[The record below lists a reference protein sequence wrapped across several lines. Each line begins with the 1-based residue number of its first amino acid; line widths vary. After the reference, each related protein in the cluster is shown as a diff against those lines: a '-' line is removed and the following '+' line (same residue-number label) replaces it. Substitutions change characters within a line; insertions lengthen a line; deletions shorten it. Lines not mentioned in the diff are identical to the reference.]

1 MSLLTKSRGCWLVWW
16 GEITSIRRNHLSA
29 LAHSVRP
36 SRKSL
41 CYLLVSVVLIGSNG
55 CMLNRKKLN
64 QNLTFPEQTYQD
76 GITHS
81 DEVLDELGPPLKISA
96 MPHGY
101 AFMYESLDTLELQ
114 LGFSLPIPVI
124 NWFKFVFAQ
133 ADYDHQVLI
142 YQFDDKHRLVAS
154 GGEDTH
160 FDLGN
165 SMAIQPILTVEAM
178 FDTSNVE
185 NEVVS
190 FVEWPAFCLMPLP
203 VTLNRAQSMD
213 AGTGGLEQRGTA
225 PRVGQRSLEMHK

>member
-1 MSLLTKSRGCWLVWW
+1 MSLPKINKRTLL
-16 GEITSIRRNHLSA
+16 L
-29 LAHSVRP
+29 LAAVM
-36 SRKSL
+36 
-41 CYLLVSVVLIGSNG
+41 LLGSNG

-64 QNLTFPEQTYQD
+64 QNLTIPEQTYQD

-96 MPHGY
+96 LPYGY

-142 YQFDDKHRLVAS
+142 YQFDDEHRLVAS
-154 GGEDTH
+154 GGCDTH

-178 FDTSNVE
+178 FDTSDVE
-185 NEVVS
+185 NDIVH
-190 FVEWPAFCLMPLP
+190 FTEWPAFCLRPLP
-203 VTLNRAQSMD
+203 ETLNRAQSLD
-213 AGTGGLEQRGTA
+213 TGTAGMEQRGTA
-225 PRVGQRSLEMHK
+225 PAVGQRSLEMHN

>member
-1 MSLLTKSRGCWLVWW
+1 MSLLTESKL
-16 GEITSIRRNHLSA
+16 ILH
-29 LAHSVRP
+29 
-36 SRKSL
+36 
-41 CYLLVSVVLIGSNG
+41 LLVSSILIGNSG
-55 CMLNRKKLN
+55 CALHRKKLN
-64 QNLTFPEQTYQD
+64 QNLVFPEQSYQD

-81 DEVLDELGPPLKISA
+81 DEILNELGPPLKMTSL
-96 MPHGY
+96 PHGY

-142 YQFDDKHRLVAS
+142 YQFNDEHRLVAS

-165 SMAIQPILTVEAM
+165 STAIQPIITVEAM

-185 NEVVS
+185 NDVVH
-190 FVEWPAFCLMPLP
+190 FTEWPAFCLLPLP
-203 VTLNRAQSMD
+203 QTLNRAQSVDTGM
-213 AGTGGLEQRGTA
+213 AGIEQRGTA
-225 PRVGQRSLEMHK
+225 PAVGQRSMEMHN

>member
-1 MSLLTKSRGCWLVWW
+1 MSLPKINKRTLL
-16 GEITSIRRNHLSA
+16 L
-29 LAHSVRP
+29 LAAVM
-36 SRKSL
+36 
-41 CYLLVSVVLIGSNG
+41 LLGSNG

-64 QNLTFPEQTYQD
+64 QNLTIPEQTYQD

-96 MPHGY
+96 LPGGY

-154 GGEDTH
+154 GRCDTH

-165 SMAIQPILTVEAM
+165 SMAIQPVLTVESM

-185 NEVVS
+185 NDIVH
-190 FVEWPAFCLMPLP
+190 FTEWPAFCLRPLP
-203 VTLNRAQSMD
+203 ETLNRAQSLD
-213 AGTGGLEQRGTA
+213 TGTAGMEQRGTA
-225 PRVGQRSLEMHK
+225 PAVGQRSLEMHN